1 LIELASAA
9 AAGDVRARR
18 LAQELED
25 ALMVLSTFDE
35 GPDLVLFYK
44 HLLVLNG
51 DAQYAV
57 HFNESDCLTV
67 SQRGFVEQQYKL
79 FKDWWATWNGASD

>member
-1 LIELASAA
+1 MIELASAA
-9 AAGDVRARR
+9 ATGDVRARR

-44 HLLVLNG
+44 YLFVLNG

-57 HFNESDCLTV
+57 QFNESDCLTA

-79 FKDWWATWNGASD
+79 FKDWWAAWNGASD